1 MDHSIA
7 IIGAGP
13 AGSMLAYK
21 LASSGNRV
29 RLYDHRAPW
38 EKPCGGM
45 LSAGTIKANPELK
58 HYPYPWGRCQA
69 MVHISP
75 GNDRIRLPAKTPN
88 HVVSR
93 IELNRFLLGMAKNSG
108 AQFIQ
113 KKVLNVSQNQEE
125 WTIELDNDRQKAD
138 IIVGA
143 DGVSSIIRKITV
155 GKFSRAHLSLTCGYL
170 LKGVPDDQYIAK
182 FLDIEGY
189 IWVYSRADHASAGIG
204 ASLGSV
210 SGKDL
215 FKKLDHFLEE
225 NYSGFKALEKYAAL
239 IPTVSDENFFDRPCC
254 GENWLLIGDAA
265 GHVDPLVGEGIYY
278 AFESAKAAAQA
289 ISGGDI
295 RSYDPLWKSR
305 YGDRLKRRSALKHK
319 LSNLVRKFGP
329 EISGAIRYGEFV

>member
-1 MDHSIA
+1 
-7 IIGAGP
+7 
-13 AGSMLAYK
+13 
-21 LASSGNRV
+21 
-29 RLYDHRAPW
+29 
-38 EKPCGGM
+38 
-45 LSAGTIKANPELK
+45 
-58 HYPYPWGRCQA
+58 

-93 IELNRFLLGMAKNSG
+93 IELNRCLLEMAKNSG

-113 KKVLNVSQNQEE
+113 KKVLHVSQGRTQ
-125 WTIELDNDRQKAD
+125 WTIELDNNRRKAD
-138 IIVGA
+138 ILVGA

-155 GKFSRAHLSLTCGYL
+155 GKFPRAHLSLTCGYL
-170 LKGVPDDQYIAK
+170 LKGVPEDQYIAK

-204 ASLGSV
+204 ATLGSV

-215 FKKLDHFLEE
+215 FKKLDHFLQE
-225 NYSGFKALEKYAAL
+225 NYSGFKILEKYSAL

-305 YGDRLKRRSALKHK
+305 YGDRLKRRSAFKHR